1 MKGFRA
7 VAVIG
12 GVALV
17 AVSAVFPA
25 QTGDLPQGWLR
36 MGDHPE
42 NYEMRLDP
50 GAGRTGKAS
59 ATIKGKG
66 PSPAGFGTLMQSIQA
81 GEYKGKRIRLSGWTK
96 AAGIAGWAGLWMRVD
111 GPTSPGASAPA
122 VLAFDNMQDRP
133 IKGTS
138 DWKRHEIVLDV
149 APEATFISFGI
160 LLSGAGQAWM
170 DDLSLDVVGGDVP
183 VTGHTLGAPNR
194 KPVNLDFQS

>member
-1 MKGFRA
+1 MRRLLA
-7 VAVIG
+7 VALA
-12 GVALV
+12 GVAVV
-17 AVSAVFPA
+17 AATATLPA

-42 NYEMRLDP
+42 DYEMRLDP
-50 GAGRTGKAS
+50 GAGRTGRAS

-81 GEYKGKRIRLSGWTK
+81 GEYKGKRVRLSGWAK
-96 AAGIAGWAGLWMRVD
+96 AAGIAEWAGLWMRVD
-111 GPTSPGASAPA
+111 GPTTPGSSYPA
-122 VLAFDNMQDRP
+122 ALAFDNMQDRP

-160 LLSGAGQAWM
+160 LLNGVGQAWI
-170 DDLSLDVVGGDVP
+170 DDLSLDVVGRDVP
-183 VTGHTLGAPNR
+183 LTGQALGAPHK
-194 KPVNLDFQS
+194 KPVNLDFES